1 MMLNDAIPDP
11 PLNIVQR
18 DSTAF
23 MATSPSGS
31 SCCFAET
38 IIALL
43 TFTTAMKVR
52 HLGQFMFM
60 TNNVDQ
66 EGVGV
71 ILFEKLSLDFL
82 ENLTFFCCYP

>member
-1 MMLNDAIPDP
+1 MQNPHPGQITVL
-11 PLNIVQR
+11 L
-18 DSTAF
+18 
-23 MATSPSGS
+23 
-31 SCCFAET
+31 
-38 IIALL
+38 IIITLL
-43 TFTTAMKVR
+43 TFTTAMNVR